1 MIENMILQGLAGGVG
16 MEHPTSVSYSQA
28 GGLVLS
34 GITEEPFCVLFT
46 NTYSNLGTSYRVT
59 GMYLKEPSG
68 NSVIMNTCYRRASD
82 ASTSST
88 TFTSMT
94 YNSSSN
100 EVTLKLQSQWVLSSN
115 NLAHISE
122 VYCLY

>member
-16 MEHPTSVSYSQA
+16 MEHPTSVSYSETD
-28 GGLVLS
+28 GLILG
-34 GITEEPFCVLFT
+34 GITKAPFCVLFSY
-46 NTYSNLGTSYRVT
+46 TYSASGYTFRVT
-59 GMYLKEPSG
+59 GMYLKEPAG

-82 ASTSST
+82 ASVSST

-100 EVTLKLQSQWVLSSN
+100 EVTLKLQSQWVLSSD